1 MTGNDVLDVLME
13 RDAILKGH
21 FVLSSGLHSDTY
33 IQCAKLQEVPAV
45 CERLCTLLL
54 EKMSKELPGAQF
66 DVVASPALGGV
77 VFGYEVARQLGIK
90 FVFVERVQG
99 NFELRRGFVVEPG
112 SRVLVVED
120 VITTGGSSIE
130 VVDVIA
136 KLGGKSAAELCIIDR
151 GGGGSMPFPVVSLLQ
166 MDIKNYSEDEL
177 PAELRELPI
186 VKPGSRRLT

>member
-1 MTGNDVLDVLME
+1 MLGVLME

-33 IQCAKLQEVPAV
+33 IQCAKLQEVPSV
-45 CERLCTLLL
+45 CERLCALLL
-54 EKMSKELPGAQF
+54 EKMGKELPGVKF
-66 DVVASPALGGV
+66 DLVASPALGGV

-99 NFELRRGFVVEPG
+99 SFELRRGFVVKPG

-136 KLGGKSAAELCIIDR
+136 NLEGKAAAELCIIDR
-151 GGGGSMPFPVVSLLQ
+151 GGGSSMPFPVVSLLQ
-166 MDIKNYSEDEL
+166 MDIKSYSEDEI
-177 PAELRELPI
+177 PAALRELPI
-186 VKPGSRRLT
+186 SKPGSRKLS